1 MTSLPFP
8 RLLQRLAK
16 PTRARAACRLAVLA
30 LSTATVTLGTT
41 ACTQQTATVA
51 TAPAA
56 PKPASSP
63 RAGLPQAARDMHSW
77 HGVALDVSSIVEQSA
92 AKVA

>member
-1 MTSLPFP
+1 MISLPFP
-8 RLLQRLAK
+8 RLLQRLAT

-30 LSTATVTLGTT
+30 LAATAGTT

-51 TAPAA
+51 TAPTA
-56 PKPASSP
+56 PQPASSP

-77 HGVALDVSSIVEQSA
+77 HGVALDVSSIVEQSSAKA
-92 AKVA
+92 A